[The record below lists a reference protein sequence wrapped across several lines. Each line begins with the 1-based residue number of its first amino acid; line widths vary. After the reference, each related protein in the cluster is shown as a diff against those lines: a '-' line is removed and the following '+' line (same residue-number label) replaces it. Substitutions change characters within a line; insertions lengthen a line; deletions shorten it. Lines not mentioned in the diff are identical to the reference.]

1 VQEKT
6 KMKIEGI
13 QQYRDGISAVANL
26 NESHTTVKQGENIK
40 ILTYIT
46 IGYLPLG
53 FVTALFSMNGTI
65 VVNTDHKHLFIG
77 LIFAFLVSTFTLA
90 SLLSPI
96 EKFWYRAMDQLKP
109 KRRAWRSEFKESS
122 VAGRRGSVG
131 SASFTWRSMRQHP
144 LDGRVDE
151 STVEKGMSPG
161 LNRPR
166 SESSLTKRVVAGVTS
181 VTM

>member
-1 VQEKT
+1 
-6 KMKIEGI
+6 MKIEGI

-65 VVNTDHKHLFIG
+65 TVNTNHKHLFIG

-96 EKFWYRAMDQLKP
+96 EKFWGRIMDQLKP
-109 KRRAWRSEFKESS
+109 KRRARRSEFLEKPRESS
-122 VAGRRGSVG
+122 AARRRGSVAG
-131 SASFTWRSMRQHP
+131 ASSTWRSMRQHP

-151 STVEKGMSPG
+151 SMIEKGMSPG
-161 LNRPR
+161 FNRPK
-166 SESSLTKRVVAGVTS
+166 SESSLTKRAVAGVAG
-181 VTM
+181 VAM